1 MYRGQFDI
9 VYVISNTIHND
20 TTSRFLK
27 EKFPDTVFDQYS
39 DETVKNIINY
49 QKSFPKKDQPFVAI
63 ILDDFLGIK
72 SNSMIYH
79 LATRFRHYN
88 IGLLLMASQ
97 LFRGLPPVL
106 RQNATFAII
115 GSPNPSEFELS
126 KMAEEWGSVFGGE
139 QNFLALYKE
148 ATPERYDFLYLD
160 LASNPPLAY
169 KNFTQQIYP
178 PPT

>member
-1 MYRGQFDI
+1 
-9 VYVISNTIHND
+9 
-20 TTSRFLK
+20 
-27 EKFPDTVFDQYS
+27 
-39 DETVKNIINY
+39 
-49 QKSFPKKDQPFVAI
+49 
-63 ILDDFLGIK
+63 
-72 SNSMIYH
+72 MIYH

-178 PPT
+178 PPA